1 MKNKKDLYGNW
12 NKSGVTEI
20 DLRKEFDR
28 TIDGGSPEISKG
40 QTHMIRRFRKDSDGI
55 KIKCHCVDKVTG
67 EASRETV
74 CPTCLG
80 EGFIWDEFDIE
91 LYHAEVNTESQRSD
105 RESLRKAG
113 IMNTPLRVFYAP
125 VRYDDLTRDDK
136 VVLLVLDK
144 EGDVVLPRKREAVYK
159 VSTVLP
165 MRLDNGRLEFWK
177 INGYEDNI
185 KFQ

>member
-1 MKNKKDLYGNW
+1 MGNKKDLYGNW

-28 TIDGGSPEISKG
+28 TVDGSCPEISKA
-40 QTHMIRRFRKDSDGI
+40 QTHMIRRFRLDADGR
-55 KIKCHCVDKVTG
+55 KIKCHCVDPVTG
-67 EASRETV
+67 EPWRERK

-80 EGFIWDEFDIE
+80 EGHVWDEFDVE

-105 RESLRKAG
+105 RESLRRAG
-113 IMNTPLRVFYAP
+113 IMNTALRVFYLP
-125 VRYDDLTRDDK
+125 VRYDDLTADDK
-136 VVLLVLDK
+136 VVLLLLDK
-144 EGDVVLPRKREAVYK
+144 EGDVVLPRQRSAVYK
-159 VSTVLP
+159 ISTVLP

-177 INGYEDNI
+177 LNGYEDNI